1 MERITEYQDERWK
14 ERARQIRELDGNQ
27 CAICGAKGLLHVHHL
42 SYPPAPFHLWDSLDN
57 ELVSLCPECHRKVHE
72 STQRITLDAERNV
85 VGFLDE
91 KAQAKYDYDMFM
103 RRCMELCHNNE
114 PNCAKCI
121 HLMEDSMR
129 LVCMLN
135 NQQTEPQHYPCWDF
149 EPEEYAKKILRDCNS
164 CEHYTAKD
172 ESHGWCGSLD
182 CEIRRWNA
190 KTDDCGFKNVQ
201 RCGLCKHYDPFDKES
216 GHCKLLT
223 WQQEPMMVY
232 ADVNEEC
239 EQFERQ

>member
-14 ERARQIRELDGNQ
+14 ERARQIRELDGNK

-72 STQRITLDAERNV
+72 STQRITLDDERNV

-103 RRCMELCHNNE
+103 QRCLELSRNNM
-114 PNCAKCI
+114 PNCAKCTHSSI
-121 HLMEDSMR
+121 DGT
-129 LVCMLN
+129 MLFCDHGHAV
-135 NQQTEPQHYPCWDF
+135 QPQHYTCWDF
-149 EPEEYAKKILRDCNS
+149 DPEEYAKKILRDCNR

-172 ESHGWCGSLD
+172 DKHGWCGSLE
-182 CEIRRWNA
+182 CEVDRWG
-190 KTDDCGFKNVQ
+190 TYFDDCGYEDTQK
-201 RCGLCKHYDPFDKES
+201 CGKCKHYDPFDKES
-216 GHCKLLT
+216 GHCKLIT
-223 WQQEPMMVY
+223 WQKEPMVVY
-232 ADVNEEC
+232 ADLNELC
-239 EQFERQ
+239 ENFERL